1 MEFTD
6 TLEYEDYP
14 FPPKYEWSTYWQD
27 YPHEFH
33 DADSVQL
40 GELVQAGW
48 FDLSDK
54 ETWSWPKYSDEQDD
68 ALRNKIVNRFW
79 NRGLGILPAGMWK
92 RQFLERMNE
101 IMPKYLALYKVL
113 DEDPQLLGANS
124 EYYKSRN
131 IFSDYPQTQLGGNS
145 DFASTGNDTE
155 YERIRQLDILDFSDR
170 LRAYRDVDVLIMDEI
185 EDLFSCLISV
195 SINTR

>member
-1 MEFTD
+1 MELTD
-6 TLEYEDYP
+6 TIDYEDYP
-14 FPPKYEWSTYWQD
+14 FPTKYEWSGHWQD

-33 DADSVQL
+33 DSDSVQL

-54 ETWSWPKYSDEQDD
+54 ETWAWPKYTDEQDD
-68 ALRNKIVNRFW
+68 TLRNKIVNRFW

-101 IMPKYLALYKVL
+101 IMPKYIALYRVL
-113 DEDPQLLGANS
+113 EQDPQLLGASS

-155 YERIRQLDILDFSDR
+155 YERIRQLDILDFAER
-170 LRAYRDVDVLIMDEI
+170 LKAYRDVDVLIMDEI

>member
-1 MEFTD
+1 
-6 TLEYEDYP
+6 
-14 FPPKYEWSTYWQD
+14 
-27 YPHEFH
+27 
-33 DADSVQL
+33 
-40 GELVQAGW
+40 
-48 FDLSDK
+48 
-54 ETWSWPKYSDEQDD
+54 
-68 ALRNKIVNRFW
+68 
-79 NRGLGILPAGMWK
+79 
-92 RQFLERMNE
+92 MNE

-113 DEDPQLLGANS
+113 DNDPQLLGANS

-155 YERIRQLDILDFSDR
+155 YERIRQLDILDFADR

>member
-6 TLEYEDYP
+6 TIGYDDYP
-14 FPPKYEWSTYWQD
+14 FPPKYEWSTHWQD

-54 ETWSWPKYSDEQDD
+54 ETWAWPKYSDEQDD
-68 ALRNKIVNRFW
+68 TLRNKILNRFW
-79 NRGLGILPAGMWK
+79 NRGLGILPAGLWK

-145 DFASTGNDTE
+145 DFASTGNDTQ

>member
-6 TLEYEDYP
+6 TIEYEDYP
-14 FPPKYEWSTYWQD
+14 FPPKYEWSAYWQD

-33 DADSVQL
+33 DVDSVQL

-113 DEDPQLLGANS
+113 DNDPQLLGANS

-155 YERIRQLDILDFSDR
+155 YERIRQLDILDFADR